1 MAEKIQELVHDDAHS
16 SEKALGD
23 LTDAAVNGHNQEP
36 LEHIHGNAET
46 PETHSWIK
54 KYLPHHI
61 NIQEL
66 ENGYHLGNYVID
78 RETGEKSWEA
88 MSIYVRLGM
97 HLLFYGSKQAK
108 FLHWKRTEKYLE
120 KESRK
125 MGEAYDLPESR
136 DHIAPFIKSFA
147 LEDTLAQ
154 LVEPDPEK
162 YPNFNAFF
170 SRAIRED
177 ARPVA
182 EPSNPRV
189 VSSVADC
196 RLSVFPTVDLATQ
209 YWIKGSG
216 FTIERLLGGDKE
228 KAKLFEGGSVAIHRL
243 APQDYHRWHAPVDG
257 TVRSVEEIP
266 GAYYTVNPQAINQT
280 GTLDVFC
287 ENRRSVMM
295 VEQAGTGRPVAI
307 IAIGAMLVGSI
318 IYVDGLEQPGAQ
330 MRRGQ
335 CVGKFQYGG
344 STVVTLHPRGDLE
357 LDQDL
362 VRNSTEQN
370 CETLV
375 RVGWRI
381 GASP

>member
-1 MAEKIQELVHDDAHS
+1 MASKIHDLVHEVSHG
-16 SEKALGD
+16 SEKALSE
-23 LTDAAVNGHNQEP
+23 LTDAAVNGHRESPTQ
-36 LEHIHGNAET
+36 HIHGDAET
-46 PETHSWIK
+46 PETDSWIK
-54 KYLPHHI
+54 KYLPHHVDL
-61 NIQEL
+61 QEL
-66 ENGYHLGNYVID
+66 ESGHHLGNYVID
-78 RETGEKSWEA
+78 RETGEKSWET
-88 MSIYVRLGM
+88 MSVYVRLGM
-97 HLLFYGSKQAK
+97 HLLFYGSKQAE

-120 KESRK
+120 TESRK
-125 MGEAYDLPESR
+125 MGEAYDRPESV
-136 DHIAPFIKSFA
+136 DHILPFIKSFS

-154 LVEPDPEK
+154 LVEPDPSK

-177 ARPVA
+177 ARPIA
-182 EPSNPRV
+182 EPENAKV

-216 FTIERLLGGDKE
+216 FTIERLLGSAE

-266 GAYYTVNPQAINQT
+266 GAYYTVNPQAINQN

-307 IAIGAMLVGSI
+307 VAIGAMLVGSV

-344 STVVTLHPRGDLE
+344 STVVTLHPRDDVA

-362 VRNSTEQN
+362 VRNSIEQN

-375 RVGWRI
+375 KVGWRI
-381 GASP
+381 GAYQ